1 MSRYQK
7 RFVSIEEMEAI
18 AKASEDVSSIRRIGE
33 HWLECKFELGDRD
46 EDIFRFYWKAEAI
59 TRKVAVE
66 IMERACEGRS
76 EDARGCEMTEHERLL
91 EIARGNIERHLGDV
105 CEGDDS
111 ADSIFDEA
119 YTLAFDALA

>member
-18 AKASEDVSSIRRIGE
+18 AKVSEDVSSIRRIGE

-66 IMERACEGRS
+66 IMERAVKAESKTRVVARS
-76 EDARGCEMTEHERLL
+76 A
-91 EIARGNIERHLGDV
+91 
-105 CEGDDS
+105 
-111 ADSIFDEA
+111 
-119 YTLAFDALA
+119 